1 VVVADQFTGPPR
13 TVTEIVP
20 VEPVPRV
27 RWPEVTVR
35 LLAPPSPA
43 PEGPESAPAGPGSA
57 ADDRTGPGFV
67 PVASLALPPD
77 PRIPARPCETAGTAD
92 VLMMIGTLVAVLLPG
107 CPGIDGEAAAVA

>member
-20 VEPVPRV
+20 IEPVPRV
-27 RWPEVTVR
+27 RWPDVTVR

-43 PEGPESAPAGPGSA
+43 PEGPGSA

-107 CPGIDGEAAAVA
+107 CRGIDGEAAAVA